1 MEKPNTIQIRQNI
14 ENLVEEKILDL
25 APFWQKLAYEM
36 DNELQRL
43 EMVQGPDDL
52 ENELLAKIASKEDK
66 GEMPDL

>member
-43 EMVQGPDDL
+43 EMV
-52 ENELLAKIASKEDK
+52 
-66 GEMPDL
+66 